1 MSTSSM
7 VTPSLLHTE
16 GVGLLIKVSVDEQKN
31 KKGMM
36 KGVKGVKKTKTWKPL
51 EISVRKAGPYISDFV
66 LQMLM

>member
-16 GVGLLIKVSVDEQKN
+16 RVGLLIKVSVDEQKN

-36 KGVKGVKKTKTWKPL
+36 KGVKGVKKTKT
-51 EISVRKAGPYISDFV
+51 
-66 LQMLM
+66 